1 MMETATIKKK
11 IEALAAEASL
21 NSVTPP
27 MVANIMS
34 DLTDMLGATRS
45 VQDVNV
51 LRRSGE
57 ITLEFVVV
65 NNETGAQEVVNVIL
79 PSADPARAGLMSASD
94 STAVRTLKTWFDAVS
109 GNTVV
114 ANLVYDEAASETDS
128 VCLKVLSFNYLGAR
142 KAYSVKIPEASAT
155 KAGVMSS
162 DDKKKLDELEGGAS
176 PMVAARLRLG
186 VNKTGQHFRIH
197 GEGLLPTD
205 EVRLYR
211 NVHSI
216 SHWVDSPGDTSKS
229 AIKRKGWREVKYLGQ
244 GENYI
249 AFPYLELAT
258 DVMEN
263 SPLANEV
270 NVLVRVKQNG
280 QDVYTGELIDFFVD
294 YYLYL
299 GTGHNNDEKDA
310 LYIRNGRK
318 TKKVEV
324 DSTGEYFSTART
336 VDWAVLVLRDGKP
349 ITDFMPFKWLVET
362 EIEISA
368 PMDIQA
374 CIDDTLKVSA
384 VPYNHY
390 AGNGAS
396 KTVELPNL
404 DVVTSVGSVR
414 SDLNSVSIEFDT
426 RNLADASR
434 KSYVYVNLDVVDKTS
449 GVMSPQMLLHLN
461 DLYADHIQRKYR
473 GQNVVVLGTGGNY
486 RQDSIPFNGS
496 TYQKADVRVGNSDVF
511 VFDLG
516 EKKTINNTLAAEQT
530 FMSFVRD
537 IWYLPE
543 GITNYDDAFRSSRD
557 SSSDSLDVHCHIDM
571 SQCTSAVRM
580 FFQRRGLKS
589 LDVSGWDVSKM
600 KNFSYMFALTG
611 LEKLD
616 VSKWDVSSAENLVSI
631 FTGSRLETID
641 TSKWN
646 TASATSLRSLF
657 QALLVRKI
665 DVSQFDTSKVTDMG
679 WMFYTW
685 GLNVSDHTP
694 ARNKEIVGLTNFNTS
709 KVTDF
714 SNMFAGLGNVTL
726 DLSSFSLESAEKVD
740 AMFSVDVAA
749 NMSQHVTLGKN
760 FFNAPKI
767 SSLELSNLKMSA
779 ELKQSL
785 INCFDRK
792 AAGQQTLTLSL
803 PIKMLSGVTALTEEE
818 KAAIKAKGYE
828 LA

>member
-1 MMETATIKKK
+1 MAYQINLTGQEIDERLQNVGTPEDAAAADGTLYARIKKNADD
-11 IEALAAEASL
+11 IAE
-21 NSVTPP
+21 NK
-27 MVANIMS
+27 
-34 DLTDMLGATRS
+34 G
-45 VQDVNV
+45 
-51 LRRSGE
+51 
-57 ITLEFVVV
+57 
-65 NNETGAQEVVNVIL
+65 
-79 PSADPARAGLMSASD
+79 
-94 STAVRTLKTWFDAVS
+94 
-109 GNTVV
+109 
-114 ANLVYDEAASETDS
+114 
-128 VCLKVLSFNYLGAR
+128 
-142 KAYSVKIPEASAT
+142 
-155 KAGVMSS
+155 
-162 DDKKKLDELEGGAS
+162 
-176 PMVAARLRLG
+176 VAARLRLG
-186 VNKTGQHFRIH
+186 VNKTGQPFRIH
-197 GEGLLPTD
+197 GKGLLPTD

-211 NVHSI
+211 NVHSM
-216 SHWVDSPGDTSKS
+216 SHFPDENDTNT
-229 AIKRKGWREVKYLGQ
+229 AIKRKGWREVKYLGK
-244 GENYI
+244 GENNI
-249 AFPYLELAT
+249 ASPYLELAT

-270 NVLVRVKQNG
+270 NVCVRVEQNG
-280 QDVYTGELIDFFVD
+280 QEVYTGELIDFFVD
-294 YYLYL
+294 YYLYI
-299 GTGHNNDEKDA
+299 GTGHNNDKKDA

-318 TKKVEV
+318 TKKIST
-324 DSTGEYFSTART
+324 DNSTGEYFSTART

-362 EIEISA
+362 ARKISA

-396 KTVELPNL
+396 ETVELPNL
-404 DVVTSVGSVR
+404 EVVTSVGFVR
-414 SDLNSVSIEFDT
+414 PDLNSVSIEFNT
-426 RNLADASR
+426 SNLADTSR
-434 KSYVYVNLDVVDKTS
+434 KSYAYVNLGVVNDMS

-496 TYQKADVRVGNSDVF
+496 TYQKADVRIGNSDVF
-511 VFDLG
+511 VLDLG
-516 EKKTINNTLAAEQT
+516 EKKTINNTLAKEQS

-557 SSSDSLDVHCHIDM
+557 SSEDSLDVHCHIDM

-600 KNFSYMFALTG
+600 KKFTYMFALTG

-616 VSKWDVSSAENLVSI
+616 VSKWDVSSAKNLVSI

-646 TASATSLRSLF
+646 TASATSLSSLF
-657 QALLVRKI
+657 QSLLVRKI

-685 GLNVSDHTP
+685 GLDLDDHIL
-694 ARNKEIVGLTNFNTS
+694 ARNKEIVGLTNFDTS

-740 AMFSVDVAA
+740 GMFGVDEAV

-767 SSLELSNLKMSA
+767 SSLKLSSLKMSA

-785 INCFDRK
+785 IDCFDRK
-792 AAGQQTLTLSL
+792 AAGQQTLTLTL
-803 PIKMLSGVTALTEEE
+803 PTKMLSGVTALTEEE

>member
-11 IEALAAEASL
+11 IEALAAEASP

-109 GNTVV
+109 DNTVV

-128 VCLKVLSFNYLGAR
+128 VCLKVLSFNHLGAR
-142 KAYSVKIPEASAT
+142 KTYSVKIPEASAT

-197 GEGLLPTD
+197 GKGLLPTD

-216 SHWVDSPGDTSKS
+216 SHWPDSADATSQN
-229 AIKRKGWREVKYLGQ
+229 AIKRKGWREVKYLAKSG
-244 GENYI
+244 NYI

-270 NVLVRVKQNG
+270 NVLVRVKQDG
-280 QDVYTGELIDFFVD
+280 QDVYAGELIDFFVD
-294 YYLYL
+294 YYLYV
-299 GTGHNNDEKDA
+299 GTGDNDTKKDTM
-310 LYIRNGRK
+310 YIRNGRK
-318 TKKVEV
+318 TKKIDV

-362 EIEISA
+362 AREISA

-404 DVVTSVGSVR
+404 EVVTSVDSVEP
-414 SDLNSVSIEFDT
+414 DLNSATIRFISKNLKNGRTGEETAKIESVS
-426 RNLADASR
+426 NS
-434 KSYVYVNLDVVDKTS
+434 SS
-449 GVMSPQMLLHLN
+449 GVMTPQMLLRLN
-461 DLYADHIQRKYR
+461 DLYTDYLSRKYQGR
-473 GQNVVVLGTGGNY
+473 NVVVLGTEGYGGY
-486 RQDSIPFNGS
+486 TIAFNGN
-496 TYQKADVRVGNSDVF
+496 TYQTADVMIGDGIYVL
-511 VFDLG
+511 DLG
-516 EKKTINNTLAAEQT
+516 KKKTINNKFENEKE
-530 FMSFVRD
+530 FMTYVRD
-537 IWYLPE
+537 IYFLPE
-543 GITNYDDAFRSSRD
+543 GITNYDDAFGTPGEWTER
-557 SSSDSLDVHCHIDM
+557 LDVHCHIDM
-571 SQCTSAVRM
+571 SQCTSAIRM

-600 KNFSYMFALTG
+600 KDFSYMFALTG

-616 VSKWDVSSAENLVSI
+616 VSKWDVSSAEKLVSI
-631 FTGSRLETID
+631 FTGSLLETID

-657 QALLVRKI
+657 QSSRVRKI

-679 WMFYTW
+679 WMFWTW
-685 GLNVSDHTP
+685 NVSTSSV
-694 ARNKEIVGLTNFNTS
+694 AIRNKEIVGLTNFDTS

-714 SNMFAGLGNVTL
+714 SSMFAGLRNVTL
-726 DLSSFSLESAEKVD
+726 DLSSFSLESAENVADMFGVD
-740 AMFSVDVAA
+740 EYINA
-749 NMSQHVTLGKN
+749 SQHVTLGKN

-767 SSLELSNLKMSA
+767 SSLGLSALKMSA

-785 INCFDRK
+785 IDCFDRK

-803 PIKMLSGVTALTEEE
+803 PTKMLSGVTALTEEE

-828 LA
+828 LT

>member
-1 MMETATIKKK
+1 METATIKKK
-11 IEALAAEASL
+11 IEALAAEASP

-109 GNTVV
+109 DNTVV

-128 VCLKVLSFNYLGAR
+128 VCLKVLSFNHLGAR
-142 KAYSVKIPEASAT
+142 KTYSVKIPEASAT

-197 GEGLLPTD
+197 GKGLLPTD

-216 SHWVDSPGDTSKS
+216 SHWDDSPDGTSKS

-244 GENYI
+244 GGNYI

-299 GTGHNNDEKDA
+299 GTGNNHDIKDA

-362 EIEISA
+362 AREISA

-396 KTVELPNL
+396 ETVKPMELPNV
-404 DVVTSVGSVR
+404 DVVTKLTRYS
-414 SDLNSVSIEFDT
+414 NSSSEAFDITASNVNLKTGAVNTISAFSIPSATFDT
-426 RNLADASR
+426 MGLI
-434 KSYVYVNLDVVDKTS
+434 TS
-449 GVMSPQMLLHLN
+449 GMVQRIEL
-461 DLYADHIQRKYR
+461 LYADYIQRKYS
-473 GQNVVVLGTGGNY
+473 GQNVVVLEYDPSRYKGSTAH
-486 RQDSIPFNGS
+486 FNGKEYALNGS
-496 TYQKADVRVGNSDVF
+496 LC

-516 EKKTINNTLAAEQT
+516 DKKVINNTTDDEQT
-530 FMSFVRD
+530 FVSAITNVLF
-537 IWYLPE
+537 LPE
-543 GITNYDDAFRSSRD
+543 GITNYDYAFHPLNSNNYSFRVSAK
-557 SSSDSLDVHCHIDM
+557 IDM
-571 SQCTSAVRM
+571 SQCKSA
-580 FFQRRGLKS
+580 RG
-589 LDVSGWDVSKM
+589 
-600 KNFSYMFALTG
+600 MFATQAG
-611 LEKLD
+611 
-616 VSKWDVSSAENLVSI
+616 
-631 FTGSRLETID
+631 FRHID
-641 TSKWN
+641 TSDWDMRNVENLYHAFYGAHLYELDASRWN
-646 TASATSLRSLF
+646 TEKCTSFNGTFVGAFGLGAKIDLSGVSLQSAT
-657 QALLVRKI
+657 
-665 DVSQFDTSKVTDMG
+665 DV
-679 WMFYTW
+679 
-685 GLNVSDHTP
+685 N
-694 ARNKEIVGLTNFNTS
+694 
-709 KVTDF
+709 
-714 SNMFAGLGNVTL
+714 
-726 DLSSFSLESAEKVD
+726 
-740 AMFSVDVAA
+740 AMFFGTYS
-749 NMSQHVTLGKN
+749 SCYITLGEN
-760 FFNAPKI
+760 FFNAPNI
-767 SSLELSNLKMSA
+767 NAFQLKYVPLSA

-803 PIKMLSGVTALTEEE
+803 PTKMLPGVTALTEEE

>member
-1 MMETATIKKK
+1 MEYHQINFTGQEIDERLQNVGTAKDAAAANGTLYARIRKNVDDITDHEKRLN
-11 IEALAAEASL
+11 ALD
-21 NSVTPP
+21 NS
-27 MVANIMS
+27 
-34 DLTDMLGATRS
+34 
-45 VQDVNV
+45 
-51 LRRSGE
+51 
-57 ITLEFVVV
+57 
-65 NNETGAQEVVNVIL
+65 
-79 PSADPARAGLMSASD
+79 
-94 STAVRTLKTWFDAVS
+94 
-109 GNTVV
+109 
-114 ANLVYDEAASETDS
+114 
-128 VCLKVLSFNYLGAR
+128 
-142 KAYSVKIPEASAT
+142 
-155 KAGVMSS
+155 
-162 DDKKKLDELEGGAS
+162 GGAS

-216 SHWVDSPGDTSKS
+216 SHWPDSADATLQN

-244 GENYI
+244 DGNYI

-270 NVLVRVKQNG
+270 NVLVSVKQNG

-299 GTGHNNDEKDA
+299 GTGNNHDKKDA

-336 VDWAVLVLRDGKP
+336 VDWAVLVLRDGNP

-362 EIEISA
+362 AREISA

-404 DVVTSVGSVR
+404 DVVTSVGTVR
-414 SDLNSVSIEFDT
+414 SDLNSVSIEFNT
-426 RNLADASR
+426 KNLADTSR
-434 KSYVYVNLDVVDKTS
+434 SSYAYVNLDVVNKTS

-461 DLYADHIQRKYR
+461 DLYADYIQRKYR

-496 TYQKADVRVGNSDVF
+496 TYQKADVRIGNSDVF

-530 FMSFVRD
+530 FMSVVRD

-557 SSSDSLDVHCHIDM
+557 SSNDSLDVHCHIDM

-600 KNFSYMFALTG
+600 KNFTYMFALTG

-685 GLNVSDHTP
+685 GLNASDHIP

-749 NMSQHVTLGKN
+749 NMSQYVTLGKN